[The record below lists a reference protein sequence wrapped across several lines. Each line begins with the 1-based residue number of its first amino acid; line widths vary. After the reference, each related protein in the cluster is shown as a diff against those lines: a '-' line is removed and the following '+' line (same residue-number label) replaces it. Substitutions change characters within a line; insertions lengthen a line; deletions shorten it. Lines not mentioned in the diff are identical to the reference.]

1 MALDLNQFTIEPQAG
16 DMVYAPNRPQL
27 SVKVAAD
34 EATALI
40 PGRAVKIAS
49 TDRDMLKVTAAAVTE
64 MPYGVVLR
72 NERQTQFGANEVCT
86 IARDGDIVW
95 LPAKAAI
102 TVGAKL
108 QFTVDGEV
116 AATAT
121 ATNFYLGVALTPAT
135 AAGDLVQ
142 VEISC
147 LRAIAVAAA

>member
-27 SVKVAAD
+27 SVKVATN
-34 EATALI
+34 EAAALI
-40 PGRAVKIAS
+40 PGRAVKLAS
-49 TDRDMLKVTAAAVTE
+49 TDRDMLRVTAAAVTD

-72 NERQTQFGANEVCT
+72 NERQASFGANEVCA

-102 TVGAKL
+102 AVGAKL

-116 AATAT
+116 AATTT
-121 ATNFYLGVALTPAT
+121 ATNFYIGVALTPAT

-147 LRAIAVAAA
+147 LRAMAVAA

>member
-1 MALDLNQFTIEPQAG
+1 MALDLNQFTIEPQVG

-34 EATALI
+34 EAAALI

-49 TDRDMLKVTAAAVTE
+49 TDRDMLKVKAAAVTE

-72 NERQTQFGANEVCT
+72 NERQAQFGANEVCA

-108 QFTVDGEV
+108 QFTAAGEV
-116 AATAT
+116 AATST
-121 ATNFYLGVALTPAT
+121 ASNFYLGVALTPA
-135 AAGDLVQ
+135 ANAGDLVQ

>member
-27 SVKVAAD
+27 SVKVKEG
-34 EATALI
+34 EATALV

-49 TDRDMLKVTAAAVTE
+49 TDRDMLKVTAAAVTD

-72 NERQTQFGANEVCT
+72 NERQAAFGANEVCA

-95 LPAKAAI
+95 LPAEDAI

-108 QFTVDGEV
+108 QFTTDATV

-135 AAGDLVQ
+135 AKGDLVQ

-147 LRAIAVAAA
+147 LRAMAVAAA

>member
-1 MALDLNQFTIEPQAG
+1 MALDLNQFTIEPQVG

-27 SVKVAAD
+27 SVRVAAD
-34 EATALI
+34 EAAALI
-40 PGRAVKIAS
+40 PGRAVKLAS
-49 TDRDMLKVTAAAVTE
+49 TDRDMLRVTAAAVTE

-72 NERQTQFGANEVCT
+72 NERQAQFGANEVCA

-95 LPAKAAI
+95 LPAAGAI

-108 QFTVDGEV
+108 QFTVNGTV
-116 AATAT
+116 AATNT

-135 AAGDLVQ
+135 AVGDLVQ